1 MRVDYLKWDPSG
13 RFLADAIQQPIV
25 GAYYKY
31 TYNNGTRTIT
41 HCTHREKED
50 EGLGL
55 RGSYRRY
62 GVLRRR
68 RVN

>member
-31 TYNNGTRTIT
+31 TYNNGTAPIID
-41 HCTHREKED
+41 THREEQ
-50 EGLGL
+50 
-55 RGSYRRY
+55 R
-62 GVLRRR
+62 
-68 RVN
+68 